1 MHPVIGTAA
10 GIRRVDGVDPF
21 DGARITAVHAD
32 TGGLWV
38 LVGKRD
44 LYRLDGDSPELVASL
59 DEAAGTCVGG
69 HGGLVWIGG
78 DPAAL
83 WQLRGARL
91 ERVVSFD
98 GAPTH
103 EAWHTPWGGPP
114 AVFSMASD
122 GTDLYVS
129 VHVGGILRSADG
141 TSWTPTIDLH
151 DDVHQVAVGPD
162 GTVWAATGMRGLA
175 ESNDRGAT
183 WRYHTRGLHATYLLA
198 VAVVNDAVL
207 VGASSGHAGRDG
219 AVYRFDGSGFAR
231 ASGLP
236 DQLEG
241 AVGPRQLAGAGDHAV
256 VALPGGDVFTSSDA
270 GRSWTPVMND
280 VRAVSEVVLPRS

>member
-1 MHPVIGTAA
+1 MSTVSICSRANGS
-10 GIRRVDGVDPF
+10 RRCTPMR
-21 DGARITAVHAD
+21 AR
-32 TGGLWV
+32 LWV

-59 DEAAGTCVGG
+59 DDGSRHVPR
-69 HGGLVWIGG
+69 WSRRIGV
-78 DPAAL
+78 DRRRP
-83 WQLRGARL
+83 RGAVAACATRGSSGL
-91 ERVVSFD
+91 RHSTARPPMRSGTRHGVDRRRCSRWPPT
-98 GAPTH
+98 APTSTS
-103 EAWHTPWGGPP
+103 ACT
-114 AVFSMASD
+114 
-122 GTDLYVS
+122 S
-129 VHVGGILRSADG
+129 VGSCAPADG

-236 DQLEG
+236 DQLERCRRATPARWRRRPCRRG
-241 AVGPRQLAGAGDHAV
+241 AAR
-256 VALPGGDVFTSSDA
+256 
-270 GRSWTPVMND
+270 R
-280 VRAVSEVVLPRS
+280 